1 MKSIQSYQN
10 TSQQWL
16 VQNHYLKNQN
26 NAWNLS
32 KVTNKNTTLRRRTWL
47 CSGAS
52 VFGFQ
57 QRNVGL
63 DNDHHFRIIYRSL
76 ESYSLQDIRSCK
88 KKHEN
93 SCKRQKHPSGSD
105 FIKRCSENMLQIYR
119 RTHMQFCWNCTSAR
133 VFSCKFS
140 VYFQSTFS

>member
-1 MKSIQSYQN
+1 MREIYPKLPIKTQH
-10 TSQQWL
+10 WDVVLDFVL
-16 VQNHYLKNQN
+16 VH
-26 NAWNLS
+26 W
-32 KVTNKNTTLRRRTWL
+32 
-47 CSGAS
+47 SGAS

-119 RTHMQFCWNCTSAR
+119 RTHMQFVEIALQHGCSPVNFLYIFRAPFPNKSSEGRLLKRW
-133 VFSCKFS
+133 
-140 VYFQSTFS
+140 